1 MQTAWLSLSA
11 RADERAV
18 VTTILTV
25 EAHPFLCFPTQDP
38 LGVFPLLSPKVYKS
52 AASTPPGQTISP
64 DQSGLVSTPGGLP
77 NPMTPASGIVE
88 VENDVKLIDVTDE
101 SWGVVFSH
109 PFPNDLL
116 PPSCCRSAASG
127 YLIKRAGTRD
137 EDGLLP
143 LAVDIIHTPKV
154 QEGLLKELLGMYRDL
169 AALARLRGTVHG
181 LHGVMPWH
189 IATAKK
195 ANEGV
200 NEMMSW
206 DRR

>member
-1 MQTAWLSLSA
+1 M
-11 RADERAV
+11 
-18 VTTILTV
+18 
-25 EAHPFLCFPTQDP
+25 EAHPFLHFPTQDP
-38 LGVFPLLSPKVYKS
+38 LGVSPFLSPKFDKS
-52 AASTPPGQTISP
+52 AASTPTGQTISP

-88 VENDVKLIDVTDE
+88 VEHDVKLVDVTDE
-101 SWGVVFSH
+101 SWGVVLSH
-109 PFPNDLL
+109 PFPNNLL
-116 PPSCCRSAASG
+116 PPSCCPSSASG

-143 LAVDIIHTPKV
+143 LAVNIIHLPKV
-154 QEGLLKELLGMYRDL
+154 QGGLLKELLGIYRDL

-195 ANEGV
+195 ANEGI

>member
-1 MQTAWLSLSA
+1 
-11 RADERAV
+11 
-18 VTTILTV
+18 
-25 EAHPFLCFPTQDP
+25 
-38 LGVFPLLSPKVYKS
+38 
-52 AASTPPGQTISP
+52 
-64 DQSGLVSTPGGLP
+64 
-77 NPMTPASGIVE
+77 MTPASGIVE
-88 VENDVKLIDVTDE
+88 ADHDVKLIDVTDE
-101 SWGVVFSH
+101 SWGVLLPH
-109 PFPNDLL
+109 PLPHNPL

-127 YLIKRAGTRD
+127 YLVKRAGTRD

-143 LAVDIIHTPKV
+143 LAVDIVHTEKF
-154 QEGLLKELLGMYRDL
+154 QDGLLKELLGMYRDL

-195 ANEGV
+195 SNVGV

>member
-1 MQTAWLSLSA
+1 ME
-11 RADERAV
+11 D
-18 VTTILTV
+18 
-25 EAHPFLCFPTQDP
+25 HPLLYFPTQDP
-38 LGVFPLLSPKVYKS
+38 LGIFPLSSPRVYKS
-52 AASTPPGQTISP
+52 AASTPAGQAISP

-88 VENDVKLIDVTDE
+88 AELDVKLVDVTDE
-101 SWGVVFSH
+101 SWGVILSRH
-109 PFPNDLL
+109 FPNNLL

-127 YLIKRAGTRD
+127 FLVKRAGTRD

-143 LAVDIIHTPKV
+143 LAVDIIHMPKI
-154 QEGLLKELLGMYRDL
+154 QEGLLKELLGIYRDL

-200 NEMMSW
+200 NKMMFW